1 MNNNKSN
8 IILLND
14 KMENIIDDLKFDFII
29 TDPPYNINYKYKDYD
44 DRMNEFEYI
53 NLFTKFQGLPTII
66 IHYPEAICNLICEGI
81 GRVEKMISWCYNNNA
96 SYKAHRSIAFFNC
109 NPDFN
114 KVKQPYKNPNDKRI
128 KKNIENG
135 STGCRSY
142 DWFNDIQL
150 VKNVSK
156 EKVKGFTNQIPLK
169 LMERIILLSTNEG
182 DTICDPFMG
191 TGTTGQACINTNRK
205 FIGIEQSEEHFKI
218 AVKRLNK

>member
-1 MNNNKSN
+1 MEDVVL
-8 IILLND
+8 IND
-14 KMENIIDDLKFDFII
+14 RMENIIDDIKFDYII

-44 DRMNEFEYI
+44 DKMNEDDYV

-81 GRVEKMISWCYNNNA
+81 GRVNKIISWCYNNNA
-96 SYKAHRSIAFFNC
+96 SFKAHRVIAYFNC

-114 KVKQPYKNPNDKRI
+114 KIKQPYKNPNDKRV
-128 KKNIENG
+128 KKLIEKG
-135 STGCRSY
+135 STGSRSY

-150 VKNVSK
+150 VKNTSK
-156 EKVKGFTNQIPLK
+156 EKIKGFTNQIPIE

-191 TGTTGQACINTNRK
+191 TGTTGQACINTGRK
-205 FIGIEQSEEHFKI
+205 FIGIEQSEEHYKI
-218 AVKRLNK
+218 ASERLKYG